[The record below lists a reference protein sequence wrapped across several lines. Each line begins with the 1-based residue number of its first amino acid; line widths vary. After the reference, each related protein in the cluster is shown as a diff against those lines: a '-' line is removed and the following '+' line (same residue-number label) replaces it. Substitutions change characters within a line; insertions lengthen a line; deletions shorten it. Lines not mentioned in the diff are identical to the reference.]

1 MGRII
6 HLYFVNYAAQ
16 RDYGRRF
23 HISQRERMGTPNKQP
38 SGWLVLFH
46 NEGGFSAAD
55 DKKSI
60 PNAGKVDNPPT
71 SGKATPAKAAPPAQ
85 DQPAPAKAEAPK
97 DKGSE

>member
-1 MGRII
+1 M
-6 HLYFVNYAAQ
+6 
-16 RDYGRRF
+16 
-23 HISQRERMGTPNKQP
+23 
-38 SGWLVLFH
+38 
-46 NEGGFSAAD
+46 AD

-60 PNAGKVDNPPT
+60 PDAGKVDNPPT